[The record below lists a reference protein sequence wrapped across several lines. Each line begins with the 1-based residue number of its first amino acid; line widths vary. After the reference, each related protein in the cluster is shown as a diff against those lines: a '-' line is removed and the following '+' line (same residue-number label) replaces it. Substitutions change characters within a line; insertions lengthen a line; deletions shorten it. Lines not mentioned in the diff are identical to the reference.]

1 MGNGESVPPLGRL
14 IAMLSAFGMTPNID
28 DPSTPSGAA
37 TTESEARRSD
47 SSPRPGRKAFLRP
60 SREDSHPECVLGPDE
75 HELLRLLE
83 EIAREPHPLRQMP
96 RESSSFGRYMVLNEI
111 DRGGSGVI
119 YLGTDPEL
127 DRPVVLKVARP
138 ETLDDA
144 ERLRRFDFEGKVA
157 SRLDHPNIVPV
168 HEVGEVDGLPY
179 IAMAYVEGGTL
190 ADWLLGDE
198 PATPRQ
204 ASRLV
209 REIAGAVGYAHDRGI
224 LNLDLK
230 PRNVMLRPVTP
241 ASPEDLGV
249 VPLVI
254 DFGLARPLDGGDE
267 AMDGMALV
275 GTPPYM
281 APEQVREGS
290 RGCGRTADVHA
301 LGVILYELL
310 VGWPPFLGENRL
322 QTIRAVVED
331 EPVPPRL
338 LRPSVPPELEAICL
352 KCLEKSPD
360 RRYSTAHELYD
371 ELGRFLEGGYAPTR
385 SMAL

>member
-1 MGNGESVPPLGRL
+1 MGDEENASPRGRL
-14 IAMLSAFGMTPNID
+14 IAMLSAFGVTPDID
-28 DPSTPSGAA
+28 GPSTPTRADAIGSDARGSVSGHRPVR
-37 TTESEARRSD
+37 EAI
-47 SSPRPGRKAFLRP
+47 LRP
-60 SREDSHPECVLGPDE
+60 RRKDLHPECVLGPDE
-75 HELLRLLE
+75 QGLLRLLE
-83 EIAREPHPLRQMP
+83 EVARASPLLRRMP
-96 RESSSFGRYMVLNEI
+96 RESSPFGRYMVLHEI
-111 DRGGSGVI
+111 GRGGSGI
-119 YLGTDPEL
+119 LYLGTDPER
-127 DRPVVLKVARP
+127 DRPVVLKVASP

-144 ERLRRFDFEGKVA
+144 ERLRRFGFEGRVA

-190 ADWLLGDE
+190 ADWLLGNA

-209 REIAGAVGYAHDRGI
+209 REIAGAVGYAHDRGV

-230 PRNVMLRPVTP
+230 PGNVMLSPVTP

-254 DFGLARPLDGGDE
+254 DFGLARLLDGGDE
-267 AMDGMALV
+267 AMDGMDLV

-290 RGCGRTADVHA
+290 RGCGRPTDVHA

-322 QTIRAVVED
+322 QTIRAMVEN
-331 EPVPPRL
+331 EPFPPGH
-338 LRPSVPPELEAICL
+338 LRASVPPELEAICL

-360 RRYSTAHELYD
+360 RRFSTAHELHD
-371 ELGRFLEGGYAPTR
+371 ELGRFLDGDYAPSR
-385 SMAL
+385 SMDL